1 MIKERTIENINL
13 NNYKLTNNPFSKCLI
28 YLEDNII
35 IAFIDYSIIYEKI
48 EINYIFVKEEY
59 RRKKIASKL
68 LSYLIENNLNK
79 ENITLEVNINNI
91 NAINLYKKFNFN
103 EVAIRKNYYGNS
115 DGILM
120 ERKIY
125 ENTCN

>member
-103 EVAIRKNYYGNS
+103 EIAIRKNYYGNS

>member
-13 NNYKLTNNPFSKCLI
+13 NDYKLTNNPFSKCLI
-28 YLEDNII
+28 YLENNTI

-59 RRKKIASKL
+59 RRKNIASKL
-68 LSYLIENNLNK
+68 LSYLIKNNLDK

-91 NAINLYKKFNFN
+91 KAINLYKKFNFK

-120 ERKIY
+120 ERKFY